1 MIYILTACMIM
12 LVIAAILVTIRTVRG
27 PTSLD
32 RMVSVDMVSSILI
45 GAVALLAALTKRS
58 DLLALFIVL
67 ALIGFVGSMTLARF
81 ITPLDSEAQR
91 IVGWRAERELE
102 KQMSGRTDEHA
113 PVHDMDVY
121 DPDDVDFSGTNV
133 DSDDVMETG
142 PQHDGATPAERR
154 EP

>member
-67 ALIGFVGSMTLARF
+67 ALIGFVGSHHRVAGQSPSRRQNLHSSLKSPRHRGCTHPCHAQERPRQYAPTSVSQVRVLLANPQFAAPR
-81 ITPLDSEAQR
+81 D
-91 IVGWRAERELE
+91 RA
-102 KQMSGRTDEHA
+102 A
-113 PVHDMDVY
+113 
-121 DPDDVDFSGTNV
+121 
-133 DSDDVMETG
+133 
-142 PQHDGATPAERR
+142 
-154 EP
+154 